1 MLMDGMKRPYRG
13 SKVYVRK
20 KKGEADETLVKL
32 YKDSEFSKENA
43 TPKEELTNENVD
55 EDISAFIN
63 EEKQSDEADVP
74 VKKSVKQKRK
84 KEAAKAKKAAGAKK
98 IIGRIIFYTIL
109 VALIVMGA
117 LYVFMPNLKEEI
129 KDKFKLA
136 EATADEIYYSPLT
149 GVETNNKDIKDA
161 ATTCVMIE
169 NSTDA
174 RPQSGLNQAGIVY
187 EAIAE
192 GGITRFMAVFQEAK
206 PGLVGPIRSARKS
219 FVDLAKQYQCTYLH
233 VGGAKN
239 AIDELKNGYRDS
251 GWPAEGTYVFRS
263 SGNTSH
269 RNALPS
275 MPRGRVAPHNV
286 YTSFTHID
294 KFNYV
299 KGWTKSTFTGFP
311 RIQPDYRTPVD
322 EITARTI
329 KITMSSDTFNPVYT
343 YDQTN
348 NRYLRSHAKGGA
360 HNSLNPDGSQTQNAP
375 TVVIAMK
382 VNAIARSSEPKYKD
396 YVSTGSGEA
405 YIFQDG
411 TYIHGKWTRAS
422 VNDPLKFLDDN
433 NEEIKFN
440 RGQVWISLYP
450 SGTGSVTFSK

>member
-1 MLMDGMKRPYRG
+1 MLMDGIKRP
-13 SKVYVRK
+13 VHRK
-20 KKGEADETLVKL
+20 KIPHSRKSGGDETLVNL
-32 YKDSEFSKENA
+32 YKDSEFTRENA
-43 TPKEELTNENVD
+43 TPKEELTDENVD

-63 EEKQSDEADVP
+63 DEETKVDETKVP
-74 VKKSVKQKRK
+74 VKQSVKQKRK
-84 KEAAKAKKAAGAKK
+84 KEAIKAKKAAGAKK
-98 IIGRIIFYTIL
+98 VIGRIIFYTIL
-109 VALIVMGA
+109 IALIVLGA
-117 LYVFMPNLKEEI
+117 LYVFMPNLNEKINGNFE
-129 KDKFKLA
+129 LA
-136 EATADEIYYSPLT
+136 TAEADEIYYSPLT
-149 GVETNNKDIKDA
+149 GLETKDKNVATA
-161 ATTCVMIE
+161 ATTCIMIE

-174 RPQSGLNQAGIVY
+174 RPQSGLNQAGVVY

-206 PGLVGPIRSARKS
+206 PNLVGPIRSARKS

-263 SGNTSH
+263 SNSRH
-269 RNALPS
+269 RSIVPY
-275 MPRGRVAPHNV
+275 MPRGRYAPHDV
-286 YTSFTHID
+286 YTTFEHIA
-294 KFNYV
+294 KFQHV
-299 KGWTKSTFTGFP
+299 KGWTNSTFSGFP

-329 KITMSSDTFNPVYT
+329 KITMSSANFNPVYT
-343 YDQTN
+343 YDQAN
-348 NRYLRSHAKGGA
+348 NRYLRAHASGGA
-360 HNSLNPDGSQTQNAP
+360 HNSLNSDGSQTQNAP

-396 YVSTGSGEA
+396 YVSVGSGEA
-405 YIFQDG
+405 FVFQDG
-411 TYIHGKWTRAS
+411 IVIHGKWTRSS

-433 NEEIKFN
+433 NEEIKLN

-450 SGTGSVTFSK
+450 SGTGSVSYSK

>member
-1 MLMDGMKRPYRG
+1 MDGMKRPYRG
-13 SKVYVRK
+13 SKIYVRK
-20 KKGEADETLVKL
+20 KKGEADETLVNL

-63 EEKQSDEADVP
+63 EEKQGDEADVP

-84 KEAAKAKKAAGAKK
+84 KEAVKAKKAAGAKK
-98 IIGRIIFYTIL
+98 VIGRIIFYTIL

-149 GVETNNKDIKDA
+149 GVETNNKEIKDA

-233 VGGAKN
+233 VGGATN
-239 AIDELKNGYRDS
+239 AINELKNGYRDS
-251 GWPAEGTYVFRS
+251 GWPAEGTYIFRAS
-263 SGNTSH
+263 NSRH
-269 RNALPS
+269 
-275 MPRGRVAPHNV
+275 
-286 YTSFTHID
+286 
-294 KFNYV
+294 
-299 KGWTKSTFTGFP
+299 
-311 RIQPDYRTPVD
+311 
-322 EITARTI
+322 
-329 KITMSSDTFNPVYT
+329 
-343 YDQTN
+343 
-348 NRYLRSHAKGGA
+348 RSH
-360 HNSLNPDGSQTQNAP
+360 D
-375 TVVIAMK
+375 TV
-382 VNAIARSSEPKYKD
+382 
-396 YVSTGSGEA
+396 
-405 YIFQDG
+405 
-411 TYIHGKWTRAS
+411 
-422 VNDPLKFLDDN
+422 
-433 NEEIKFN
+433 
-440 RGQVWISLYP
+440 
-450 SGTGSVTFSK
+450 